1 LVPILKKHERY
12 WGHVAIYGDYKPWT
26 AHKAEGGDGSNYPA
40 HSGRILDLKDDKA
53 GAVDHFKDMFEPEL
67 SDDIVIV
74 TVPSHDPAKTPGGL
88 QKLAGRLAGNGNR
101 VDGSGC
107 LVRTKKHDKLA
118 HGGDR
123 SKDSHLKS
131 MEVKNAGLIKGK
143 NVLLLDDV
151 ATSGNSLEAGSNLL
165 IKAEAKTVRRAAIG
179 KTI

>member
-1 LVPILKKHERY
+1 MPILKKQDRY
-12 WGHVAIYGDYKPWT
+12 WGRVAIYGDYKPYA
-26 AHKAEGGDGSNYPA
+26 AHLAQGGDYSNFPA

-53 GAVDHFKDMFEPEL
+53 GAPEHFAEMIEPEL

-74 TVPSHDPAKTPGGL
+74 TIPSHDPAKPPGGL
-88 QKLAGRLAGNGNR
+88 QKLAARLAEKGNR
-101 VDGSGC
+101 VDGSRC
-107 LVRTKKHDKLA
+107 LVRTQKHDKLA

-131 MEVKNAGLIKGK
+131 MEVRNTHLIKGK

-151 ATSGNSLEAGSNLL
+151 TTSGNSLEAGSDLL
-165 IKAEAKTVRRAAIG
+165 LKAGARFVRRAAIG

>member
-1 LVPILKKHERY
+1 MPILKKHERY
-12 WGHVAIYGDYKPWT
+12 WGQVAIYGDYKPYN
-26 AHKAEGGDGSNYPA
+26 AHLAQGGDYMNYPA

-53 GAVDHFKDMFEPEL
+53 GAPRHFADMIEPEL

-74 TVPSHDPAKTPGGL
+74 TIPSHDPAKAPGGL
-88 QKLAGRLAGNGNR
+88 QKLAALLAEKGNR

-131 MEVKNAGLIKGK
+131 MEVKNAHLIKGK

-151 ATSGNSLEAGSNLL
+151 ATSGNSLEAGAELL
-165 IKAEAKTVRRAAIG
+165 SKAGARFVRRAAIG
-179 KTI
+179 KTT